1 MAKNN
6 PNLSAQQK
14 KVLFEEA
21 TEAPGSSDLNFEKR
35 ERVVIIVQIAKQN
48 YLILIPSMKVV
59 QDGPHFTSLFLMYLK
74 LKLIIIL
81 DMLGPNITVK
91 NVVGTMDIYLMMD
104 HSHLV
109 KDIVITEC
117 A

>member
-1 MAKNN
+1 MTKNKT
-6 PNLSAQQK
+6 NLSDQQK

-21 TEAPGSSDLNFEKR
+21 TEAPGSSELNFEKR

-81 DMLGPNITVK
+81 DMLGLNITVK
-91 NVVGTMDIYLMMD
+91 NVAVTMDIFLMMD
-104 HSHLV
+104 RSQPV
-109 KDIVITEC
+109 EDIVITGC